1 LQESSI
7 ALLILKLLL
16 YSPRTTSAIF
26 EKYMTYLKDFRD
38 RIQNNDYP
46 GFLKIWEEYC
56 YGDQP
61 DGEEMIATLEFIKT
75 SDLARSFGNHVER
88 LLPLWRELKDQKLA
102 LDVLRLIFDLQT
114 TNSEDLAELA
124 IQFLSEKY
132 SNDPLL
138 HEKFRLIG
146 LRNREDFQSAIRNY
160 ELLTHLKKGNYVFH
174 TGGWGTGEIVDV
186 SLVREE
192 LTLEFEYL
200 VGLQHFSFT
209 KAFKTLLLL
218 ENDHFYSLRFGNPDK
233 LEKEAKEN
241 PNEMIRKLL
250 HDLGPKTA
258 AEIKEELCDLVIP
271 MDDWNKWW
279 QAARSKLKK
288 DTKIQCPKEL
298 KEPFKLLAEE
308 VPHEVSLHKALEAK
322 PSVNA
327 TIQMIYT
334 FLRDFS
340 ETLKNGEFKA
350 SLETRFKEIH
360 TQEQLNESQNLQ
372 VLFFLEDL
380 SGSHY
385 TKETAEAIKN
395 LTNVSEVIRSIEVM
409 GFQKRALQLIKKIR
423 PDWKD
428 IYLELLFTIEQNLL
442 RDFVLNE
449 LNSAETKDLLK
460 QKLGTLLVHPLSFPE
475 VLVWFFQKII
485 DKKAKLPFADSEGQN
500 RFFESLL
507 IVLAFLDQ
515 KVQYRDLAKKI
526 IGLITDQRYK
536 IVRAVMQQSSI
547 EEVKEYLLLA
557 TKCGSLTDH
566 DIKIL
571 HSLGEVVHP
580 SLARLR
586 KDKDSNGN
594 EDTTIW
600 TTQEG
605 YKKTQERIQ
614 HIATV
619 ETIHNAKEIETAR
632 ALGDLRENAEFKA
645 ALERRDRLQS
655 ELKFLSDQISK
666 ARILTPPD
674 VLIDEVGVGSVIH
687 CTDSKGANL
696 RFTLLGPWDADPE
709 KHILSFQSKL
719 AQSMAGKSV
728 GEKFEFQ
735 GEIYTITNIDN
746 YFEQKN

>member
-1 LQESSI
+1 
-7 ALLILKLLL
+7 
-16 YSPRTTSAIF
+16 
-26 EKYMTYLKDFRD
+26 
-38 RIQNNDYP
+38 
-46 GFLKIWEEYC
+46 
-56 YGDQP
+56 
-61 DGEEMIATLEFIKT
+61 
-75 SDLARSFGNHVER
+75 
-88 LLPLWRELKDQKLA
+88 
-102 LDVLRLIFDLQT
+102 
-114 TNSEDLAELA
+114 
-124 IQFLSEKY
+124 
-132 SNDPLL
+132 
-138 HEKFRLIG
+138 
-146 LRNREDFQSAIRNY
+146 
-160 ELLTHLKKGNYVFH
+160 
-174 TGGWGTGEIVDV
+174 
-186 SLVREE
+186 
-192 LTLEFEYL
+192 
-200 VGLQHFSFT
+200 
-209 KAFKTLLLL
+209 
-218 ENDHFYSLRFGNPDK
+218 
-233 LEKEAKEN
+233 
-241 PNEMIRKLL
+241 
-250 HDLGPKTA
+250 
-258 AEIKEELCDLVIP
+258 
-271 MDDWNKWW
+271 
-279 QAARSKLKK
+279 
-288 DTKIQCPKEL
+288 
-298 KEPFKLLAEE
+298 
-308 VPHEVSLHKALEAK
+308 
-322 PSVNA
+322 
-327 TIQMIYT
+327 
-334 FLRDFS
+334 
-340 ETLKNGEFKA
+340 
-350 SLETRFKEIH
+350 LETRFKEIH